1 MRRLTS
7 CLSFLHETG
16 IHITSLTFD
25 GAPANLSMAEKLGAD
40 FSDSLNLTTSFKH
53 PETNS
58 EVYIYLDACHMLEL
72 VRNCFASQPGLRDMQ
87 QRDIKW
93 IYISELVHLQN
104 NEGLHAATKV
114 RLRHLQWEREKMK
127 VRLATQTISRSVSD
141 AITFLRED
149 LKNPN
154 FSNSEGTSSFIL
166 KFNNLFD
173 TLNSRNKF
181 NKYFYKR
188 PMSSENAEHFL
199 EFFNEMERYIHGLT
213 LNNKPILKSS
223 RKTGFLGLLICMKSL
238 KNMYFKY
245 VLEKDV
251 LKYILTYK
259 LSQDHLELFFGAIRS
274 RGGYNNNPTA
284 RQFEAA
290 YKRLLVHSQ
299 ISGPDTGNAV
309 NLENITILTCGSS
322 NRVTITE
329 TGQSSEES
337 EEYASFLNK
346 INEEIKN
353 EFLVSNAWDLTIYSQ
368 DIVAYIAGYVIRSL
382 KKCVTCSTCLNL
394 LESNITTSLLLERKK
409 YGNLIKS
416 SQLVIEAC
424 RTSERFFRFFH
435 ATTNIFNKNI
445 KNLYEILILNTLK
458 MLPVSIWDYFDDHI
472 YVDEILND
480 HHIQLVK
487 LILKNYF
494 KIRIFYETVKKLEI
508 SKKDRIRSIHTKL
521 VLFRNQ

>member
-1 MRRLTS
+1 M
-7 CLSFLHETG
+7 
-16 IHITSLTFD
+16 
-25 GAPANLSMAEKLGAD
+25 
-40 FSDSLNLTTSFKH
+40 
-53 PETNS
+53 
-58 EVYIYLDACHMLEL
+58 
-72 VRNCFASQPGLRDMQ
+72 
-87 QRDIKW
+87 
-93 IYISELVHLQN
+93 
-104 NEGLHAATKV
+104 
-114 RLRHLQWEREKMK
+114 
-127 VRLATQTISRSVSD
+127 
-141 AITFLRED
+141 
-149 LKNPN
+149 
-154 FSNSEGTSSFIL
+154 
-166 KFNNLFD
+166 
-173 TLNSRNKF
+173 
-181 NKYFYKR
+181 
-188 PMSSENAEHFL
+188 
-199 EFFNEMERYIHGLT
+199 
-213 LNNKPILKSS
+213 
-223 RKTGFLGLLICMKSL
+223 
-238 KNMYFKY
+238 
-245 VLEKDV
+245 
-251 LKYILTYK
+251 
-259 LSQDHLELFFGAIRS
+259 
-274 RGGYNNNPTA
+274 
-284 RQFEAA
+284 
-290 YKRLLVHSQ
+290 LVHSQ